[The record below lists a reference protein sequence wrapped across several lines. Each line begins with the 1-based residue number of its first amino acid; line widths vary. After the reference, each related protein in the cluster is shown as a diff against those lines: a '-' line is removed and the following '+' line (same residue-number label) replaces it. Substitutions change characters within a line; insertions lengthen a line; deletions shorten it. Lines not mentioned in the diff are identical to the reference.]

1 MITLCSTH
9 YDVHGIDFTK
19 NLQNDIVLLGCFAC
33 GGWANDRARALVAT
47 EPKLEREEK
56 AIKCSIV
63 VCDSESVD
71 CLGD

>member
-1 MITLCSTH
+1 MTILCSTH
-9 YDVHGIDFTK
+9 YDVHGIDFTR
-19 NLQNDIVLLGCFAC
+19 NLRNDIVLLGCFARWI
-33 GGWANDRARALVAT
+33 GLMGRARALVAA

-56 AIKCSIV
+56 PIKCSIM